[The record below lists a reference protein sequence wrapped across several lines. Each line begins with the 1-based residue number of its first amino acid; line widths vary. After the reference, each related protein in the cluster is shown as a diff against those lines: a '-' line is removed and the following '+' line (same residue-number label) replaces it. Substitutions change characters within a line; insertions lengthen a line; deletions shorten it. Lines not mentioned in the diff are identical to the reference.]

1 MKPAPFEYYAPTS
14 VEQALAHLAEHGYE
28 AKVLAGGQSLVPMMN
43 FRLVQPSVLVD
54 LNSIPDLEFI
64 QPDEGGGLRIGALT
78 RHYQVELDPLV
89 AARTPLLHEAVPKIG
104 YPQIRRRGTL
114 GGSLCH
120 ADPSAELVAVSVA
133 LNAHF
138 RLRSPRGER
147 WVPAQDFFLGLFT
160 TVLEPDELMVEVAL
174 PPLPARTGASF
185 LEVARRRHDFALVG
199 VAALVS
205 LDENGGCR
213 QARMVFLSAGDRPME
228 AHRAAEVLTGQAP
241 TPEAIRAAAEIAAS
255 DDIDPSSDI
264 HATAEFRRHLA
275 KVLARRALELACRR
289 AAEMK

>member
-1 MKPAPFEYYAPTS
+1 MKPAPFDYFAPTT
-14 VEQALAHLAEHGYE
+14 VEQALAHLAEHGDE

-54 LNSIPDLEFI
+54 LNSIPDLAYI
-64 QPDEGGGLRIGALT
+64 QPDEDGGLRLGALT
-78 RHYQVELDPLV
+78 RHHQVEVDSLV
-89 AARTPLLHEAVPKIG
+89 AARMPLLHEAMPKIG

-120 ADPSAELVAVSVA
+120 ADPSAELVAASVA
-133 LNAHF
+133 LNARF

-160 TVLEPDELMVEVAL
+160 TVLQPDELLVEVSL

-205 LDENGGCR
+205 LDEKGGCR
-213 QARMVFLSAGDRPME
+213 QVRMVFLSAGDRPME
-228 AHRAAEVLTGQAP
+228 AHRAAEVLTGHAP

-275 KVLARRALELACRR
+275 KVLARRALEQACRR